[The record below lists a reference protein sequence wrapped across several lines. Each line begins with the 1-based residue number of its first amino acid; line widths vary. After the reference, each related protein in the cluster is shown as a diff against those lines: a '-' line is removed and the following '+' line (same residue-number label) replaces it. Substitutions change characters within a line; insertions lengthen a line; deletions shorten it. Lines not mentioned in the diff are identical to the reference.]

1 MASKNCPTTITTAT
15 ASFVFLNL
23 SLVELIPKTVLIS
36 EPLEFGQSEVYKC
49 WFETSNILQNIQI
62 WLFVIAI
69 CNLVNLLFI

>member
-36 EPLEFGQSEVYKC
+36 EPLEFGQSEYKR
-49 WFETSNILQNIQI
+49 WFETSNIQQNIQI
-62 WLFVIAI
+62 WLFVIST
-69 CNLVNLLFI
+69 

>member
-1 MASKNCPTTITTAT
+1 MASKNCPTTITIAT

-36 EPLEFGQSEVYKC
+36 EPLEFGQSEYRC